1 MKTLL
6 FLNGEPPVQ
15 LPNAADYDVIAC
27 TDGAFH
33 YLKCKGFPLQKL
45 DFISGD
51 FDSHSGN
58 DESLYES
65 KFIHTPDQEK
75 TDFAKALDLLLEK
88 KSTEVHVYGGSGG
101 EMDHFLGNVTV
112 AYHYK
117 ELIKISFYDEFSTYF
132 FIPKVF
138 EAPNVQNKMISL
150 YPFPLAENIST
161 EGLNWPLVNESLT
174 LVSRI
179 GTRNFAVE
187 DTVKIRYESGDI
199 LFFIGQNYL

>member
-1 MKTLL
+1 
-6 FLNGEPPVQ
+6 
-15 LPNAADYDVIAC
+15 
-27 TDGAFH
+27 
-33 YLKCKGFPLQKL
+33 
-45 DFISGD
+45 
-51 FDSHSGN
+51 
-58 DESLYES
+58 
-65 KFIHTPDQEK
+65 
-75 TDFAKALDLLLEK
+75 
-88 KSTEVHVYGGSGG
+88 
-101 EMDHFLGNVTV
+101 MDHFLGNVTV

-150 YPFPLAENIST
+150 YPFPSAENIST